1 MRPIRLAV
9 VALCM
14 ASACTAASSTTG
26 SVSSPSGSSAP
37 ATTLAGGAP
46 LPAGCTGHA
55 RASETVAFVAEG
67 RAWAMDPVT
76 HRLACLFTT
85 SDPGPFAWGPQG
97 DRVLLGNFQ
106 VRGLNAAAPDLSP
119 LGTQPATFDW
129 GHPIGLAIV
138 FAGGSGEP
146 EKRFTDTGNVE
157 RLSALPSG
165 TYLQI
170 AYHPSGLALGFILE
184 RNAKQSIWISTNEGD
199 DPQRLVFA
207 EAGTTFTSIAF
218 SPDGKRLWWIAEHAQ
233 GYPELH
239 WMDLGDRS
247 TFTGVWRG
255 SDGTSAQSLRIAPD
269 GILKSVNEGTTCQ
282 DSRALVIAGGSASR
296 AMPFETRP
304 TTALG
309 WLDDSTLLVA
319 AGGCGTP
326 TEIFSVDAHLGGAAA
341 SLVAG
346 VDLASSRTILLDAP
360 TSVPEPGSDILPPPG
375 GLG

>member
-1 MRPIRLAV
+1 MRPLRLTI
-9 VALCM
+9 VALCVT
-14 ASACTAASSTTG
+14 SACTATSSA
-26 SVSSPSGSSAP
+26 SGSAPSASASRAA

-46 LPAGCTGHA
+46 LPSGCSGGA
-55 RASETVAFVAEG
+55 RPSETVAFVAEG
-67 RAWAMDPVT
+67 RAWAMDPAT

-106 VRGLNAAAPDLSP
+106 VQGLGAGAPDLSP

-138 FAGGSGEP
+138 FAGGSGRP
-146 EKRFTDTGNVE
+146 EKRFTDTGSVE
-157 RLSALPSG
+157 RLSALPIG

-184 RNAKQSIWISTNEGD
+184 RKDQQSIWMSTNEGD

-218 SPDGKRLWWIAEHAQ
+218 SPDGTRLWWIAEHAQ

-255 SDGTSAQSLRIAPD
+255 SDGTSAHDLRIAPD

-304 TTALG
+304 TSAIG

-326 TEIFSVDAHLGGAAA
+326 TELFSVDAHLGGTAAP
-341 SLVAG
+341 LVTG
-346 VDLASSRTILLDAP
+346 IDLASPRTVLVGAP
-360 TSVPEPGSDILPPPG
+360 TSVPEPGSDIVPPPG

>member
-1 MRPIRLAV
+1 MRPSRAAIVVLCLAI
-9 VALCM
+9 
-14 ASACTAASSTTG
+14 ACTATSSTTG
-26 SVSSPSGSSAP
+26 SLPASPSATAS

-46 LPAGCTGHA
+46 LPAGCTG
-55 RASETVAFVAEG
+55 RVQASETVAFVAGE
-67 RAWAMDPVT
+67 RAWAMDPLT

-85 SDPGPFAWGPQG
+85 TDPGPFAWGPQG

-106 VRGLNAAAPDLSP
+106 VQGLDADAPNLSP

-138 FAGGSGEP
+138 FAGSEGQP
-146 EKRFTDTGNVE
+146 EKRFTDTGTVE
-157 RLSALPSG
+157 RLRSMPSG

-184 RNAKQSIWISTNEGD
+184 GNGKQAIWISTNEGD

-218 SPDGKRLWWIAEHAQ
+218 SPDGKRLWWIAQHGG
-233 GYPELH
+233 GYPVLH
-239 WMDLGDRS
+239 WMSLGDRT

-255 SDGTSAQSLRIAPD
+255 RDGTSAHDLKIAPN
-269 GILKSVNEGTTCQ
+269 GLLKSVNEGTGCG

-304 TTALG
+304 TSAIG

-326 TEIFSVDAHLGGAAA
+326 TELFAVDAHLGGAAA
-341 SLVAG
+341 ALVTG
-346 VDLASSRTILLDAP
+346 VDMAAPRTILVGAP
-360 TSVPEPGSDILPPPG
+360 ISVPEPGSDIVPPPG